1 MQFLKFLYLW
11 FAVLVFLEWYG
22 RRFPWPPA
30 SEAATGPGA
39 GQAGKAAARP
49 AEDFR
54 GPAGR
59 RLGYF

>member
-11 FAVLVFLEWYG
+11 LLVLVFLEWYG

-30 SEAATGPGA
+30 PEAATGPAA

-49 AEDFR
+49 AEGFR
-54 GPAGR
+54 GLAGR
-59 RLGYF
+59 QLEDF